1 MLHFLCH
8 SDWLKASRH
17 HHTKSSI
24 FLHLA
29 WEGLWEEGASGWNG
43 NKSSAPPRGSK
54 LSTYTRQEVLCLPE
68 GHKWTVV
75 TTGRSLAE
83 GHATQGTS
91 LSDLAPNSWRGTSL
105 ERPPEQPG
113 CFALS
118 ASITKPHD
126 KWWPVSSL
134 LFLRAPQK
142 DITLNRPAGPD
153 TPCPSPPTPATRKVL
168 SSARLITGMAGVQM
182 KLGRGRMGSGI
193 KVDGKV
199 KRVRIFIFAMCPSA
213 NHYFEASWM
222 ETNQE
227 TSVGLIKSYWGTA
240 GDSTGDH

>member
-91 LSDLAPNSWRGTSL
+91 LSDLAPNAVLHWSDL
-105 ERPPEQPG
+105 Q
-113 CFALS
+113 
-118 ASITKPHD
+118 
-126 KWWPVSSL
+126 SSL
-134 LFLRAPQK
+134 AVLHYQHPLQSPMINDGLFPHFCFWGHHRRTSHSTGLPGQIPPAPALPPLPRGRFSPVHDWSQEWQGSRWSWGEEGWAVGLKWMEKLKEWEFLFLQCVPLLTIISKLPEWKR
-142 DITLNRPAGPD
+142 I
-153 TPCPSPPTPATRKVL
+153 RKH
-168 SSARLITGMAGVQM
+168 QW
-182 KLGRGRMGSGI
+182 
-193 KVDGKV
+193 D
-199 KRVRIFIFAMCPSA
+199 
-213 NHYFEASWM
+213 
-222 ETNQE
+222 
-227 TSVGLIKSYWGTA
+227 
-240 GDSTGDH
+240 